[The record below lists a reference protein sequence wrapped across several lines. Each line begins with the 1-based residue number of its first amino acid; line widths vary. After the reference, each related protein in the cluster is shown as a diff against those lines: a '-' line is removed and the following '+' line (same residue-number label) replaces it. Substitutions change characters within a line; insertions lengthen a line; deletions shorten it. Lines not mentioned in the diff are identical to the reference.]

1 MRLKLVGG
9 FRAHSGWSLLDKE
22 KGMANAEIP
31 DGRARD
37 LEKRMNSAETELA
50 LIRATMATKQ
60 DIGELNARLTAIE
73 VQLPYLATKADLK
86 YEIDKLRT
94 WMIGVAIGLFFSQAG
109 MSITLFF
116 LLKQSL
122 A

>member
-1 MRLKLVGG
+1 MLRKQVCSI
-9 FRAHSGWSLLDKE
+9 RAHSSWSLLDKE
-22 KGMANAEIP
+22 EPMSDAEIP
-31 DGRARD
+31 DERARD
-37 LEKRMNSAETELA
+37 LEKRMYSAETELA

-60 DIGELNARLTAIE
+60 DVAELNARLTAIE

-122 A
+122 G

>member
-1 MRLKLVGG
+1 MPLKTVCR
-9 FRAHSGWSLLDKE
+9 FQAHSNWSLLDRGE
-22 KGMANAEIP
+22 IMSDAEVP
-31 DGRARD
+31 EERARD
-37 LEKRMNSAETELA
+37 LEKRMYSAETELA

-60 DIGELNARLTAIE
+60 DVAELNARLTAIE

>member
-1 MRLKLVGG
+1 MPVNLINRV
-9 FRAHSGWSLLDKE
+9 HEYSGWSLLDRE
-22 KGMANAEIP
+22 ERMSDAEIP
-31 DGRARD
+31 DERARD
-37 LEKRMNSAETELA
+37 LERRMHSAETELA

-122 A
+122 S

>member
-1 MRLKLVGG
+1 M
-9 FRAHSGWSLLDKE
+9 SD
-22 KGMANAEIP
+22 AEIP
-31 DGRARD
+31 DERARD
-37 LEKRMNSAETELA
+37 LEKRMYSAETELA

-60 DIGELNARLTAIE
+60 DVAELNARLTAIE

-122 A
+122 G